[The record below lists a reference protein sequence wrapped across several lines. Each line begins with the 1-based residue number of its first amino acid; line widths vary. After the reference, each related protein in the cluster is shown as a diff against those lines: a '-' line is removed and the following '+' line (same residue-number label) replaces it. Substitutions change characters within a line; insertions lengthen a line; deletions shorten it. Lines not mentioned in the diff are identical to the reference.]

1 MNGKLK
7 KMILAALFAAL
18 CCVATIV
25 VQIPSP
31 TNGYLHLGDCAVLL
45 SGVLLGR
52 AYGAAAAAIGS
63 TMADVITGYAH
74 YAVATFII
82 KAIMAAAAWAV
93 YSALGKGILSS
104 ALRLGIAGVVSELI
118 MTVGYFA
125 YDCQLRG
132 QGLAAAASIPNYVIQ
147 GGIGIVAAVIIIK
160 ALERTP
166 ILSAGKAGV

>member
-1 MNGKLK
+1 MQK
-7 KMILAALFAAL
+7 KFATFLNWRGEHFERQAEKNDIGGS
-18 CCVATIV
+18 VRR
-25 VQIPSP
+25 
-31 TNGYLHLGDCAVLL
+31 AVLRGDD
-45 SGVLLGR
+45 SG
-52 AYGAAAAAIGS
+52 AD
-63 TMADVITGYAH
+63 MADVITGYAH

-93 YSALGKGILSS
+93 YSALGKGRLSS

-125 YDCQLRG
+125 YDCLLRG